1 MLVRFVYW
9 VFIINLEVAICN
21 RIRAMELLNLA
32 AELGSTKAHGSLAES
47 HRQRG
52 DSKKTKLHYDAAA
65 MAGDKVAR
73 YNIGRLE
80 AESGHMDRLD
90 DCGICWDYYAMHNLL
105 FSFIKVFL

>member
-90 DCGICWDYYAMHNLL
+90 DCGICWALL
-105 FSFIKVFL
+105 CHA